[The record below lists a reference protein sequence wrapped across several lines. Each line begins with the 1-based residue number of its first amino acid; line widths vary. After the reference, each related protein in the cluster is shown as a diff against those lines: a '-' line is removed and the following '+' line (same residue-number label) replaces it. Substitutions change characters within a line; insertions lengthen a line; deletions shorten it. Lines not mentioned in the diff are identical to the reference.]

1 MDFPIDLVA
10 PRQSLSV
17 EIRQAFVLDSD
28 HEVVPHKLNRPFY
41 FPFGLSA
48 VGAAQDGLESVESR
62 KVLKLAV

>member
-1 MDFPIDLVA
+1 MNLSVDLVA
-10 PRQSLSV
+10 PGQSLSV
-17 EIRQAFVLDSD
+17 EICQAVVFDPD